1 MLHCHAN
8 VASRLA
14 VRMYII
20 AIAWVYVVVM
30 IAVVSDSWLKGIVR
44 FVFLGAIPIGMLIWL
59 TVRRRRGR
67 MAREAEAAA
76 NAEQSEP

>member
-1 MLHCHAN
+1 
-8 VASRLA
+8 
-14 VRMYII
+14 MYII

-44 FVFLGAIPIGMLIWL
+44 FVFLGVIPIGMLMWL

-67 MAREAEAAA
+67 MAREAEKAQSQAVGDSAAK
-76 NAEQSEP
+76 QSEP

>member
-1 MLHCHAN
+1 
-8 VASRLA
+8 
-14 VRMYII
+14 MYII

-67 MAREAEAAA
+67 MAREAEAATQ
-76 NAEQSEP
+76 AEAAATRSEQP

>member
-1 MLHCHAN
+1 
-8 VASRLA
+8 
-14 VRMYII
+14 MYII

-44 FVFLGAIPIGMLIWL
+44 FVFLGVIPIGMLMWL

-67 MAREAEAAA
+67 MAREAEKAEAQVAADTGVK
-76 NAEQSEP
+76 QSEP